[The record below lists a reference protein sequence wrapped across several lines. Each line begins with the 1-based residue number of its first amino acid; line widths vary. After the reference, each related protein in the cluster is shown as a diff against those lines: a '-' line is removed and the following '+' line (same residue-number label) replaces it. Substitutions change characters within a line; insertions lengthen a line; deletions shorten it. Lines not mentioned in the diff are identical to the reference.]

1 MPQEITQEGIFRGR
15 IIQYGLDRF
24 DSGATAV
31 YIKVRIDEI
40 LTDGEWYDWREHEIE
55 ALGKVF
61 IIDKKGSLLERGCRS
76 LIEYAGWDGNIPTIG
91 NGEWEPTPVQIT
103 VAAETYKDETRYQI
117 KWVNDYDRMPGG
129 GNVSKD
135 DAVALQQQY
144 GSALRALAG
153 DSKRN
158 AAPVS
163 GGPSKPKAAPKAPA
177 PATASS
183 ADDDCPF

>member
-15 IIQYGLDRF
+15 IIQYGLDRY

-31 YIKVRIDEI
+31 FIKVRIDEI
-40 LTDGEWYDWREHEIE
+40 LTDGQWYDWREHEVE
-55 ALGKVF
+55 ALGNIF
-61 IIDKKGSLLERGCRS
+61 IIGKDGKLLERGCKS
-76 LIEYAGWDGNIPTIG
+76 LIDYAGWDGNINAIHQ
-91 NGEWEPTPVQIT
+91 NEWEPKPVQIT
-103 VAAETYKDETRYQI
+103 VGEEVYRDETRYKI
-117 KWVNDYDRMPGG
+117 KFVNDYDRMPGG
-129 GNVSKD
+129 GNVSQD
-135 DAVALQQQY
+135 DVQAIQQQY

-177 PATASS
+177 PATSS
-183 ADDDCPF
+183 DDDVPF